1 MRPLVAESPRGTPS
15 RHPSLAPAAA
25 AAPPPGSPSLR
36 RSSAR
41 AAVRRRSFS
50 GLGPTNVGGS
60 ATWARCR
67 SASVGEEADAG
78 ADGDAPMPMTPRAT
92 TDSPRAKAFKKGVD
106 QEGARQRR
114 SDTVTQTRKSEKEE
128 RLQRRRA
135 ASEPGVAATALRV
148 VLAEAAARES
158 LPRR

>member
-1 MRPLVAESPRGTPS
+1 M
-15 RHPSLAPAAA
+15 
-25 AAPPPGSPSLR
+25 APPPP
-36 RSSAR
+36 
-41 AAVRRRSFS
+41 
-50 GLGPTNVGGS
+50 
-60 ATWARCR
+60 ATLQ
-67 SASVGEEADAG
+67 
-78 ADGDAPMPMTPRAT
+78 GDAM

-114 SDTVTQTRKSEKEE
+114 SETVTQTRKSEKEE